1 VTVKIRIDTRTTTNA
16 LATMTSSAMEHG
28 DSSREWLIK
37 AVLLFFVAFALYFFT
52 HSPALDDIDAVQF
65 AMGVRSFDLWHHQPH
80 PPGYPLFIFFGWLGT
95 RFFHIGTESS
105 LYCASAFGGALF
117 IAAWFSIIRVQF
129 SERLAWWVASCLLI
143 TPVVWMT
150 ATKAVTDMLAAGFM
164 SAELLAAICFLKQE
178 KRGLIVWAAL
188 LGAAAAGTR
197 PQLFPVVAV
206 VLGIPLKKGCVNA
219 KTWCFAYAVLVA
231 GCLTWLLPMWY
242 MQSQLRPNEPFWRV
256 YPELA
261 YGQWRWRLNL
271 PSVYI
276 GAGDWSPHYLG
287 MRFVRH
293 ILGWFWKGFGF
304 IQSPRVLAAG
314 IGLTTCAIIAYI
326 WRGRDAEDRQFW
338 KFHSP
343 WLIILIAIIFVSLPG
358 DQRYYLM
365 VFPPLLVMMLRGF
378 LRLPK
383 PWNLSAICV
392 PALLLYILV
401 PLAIENHR
409 DEAPAVRLVRYLEK
423 LYPPSKR
430 GNVLLILP
438 VVYRSAQWYA
448 PQFKILD
455 HVPTAEDEEVVRNAA
470 AVYTDDLSLKRKD
483 FYLIQ
488 LAIFRRSMLIY
499 PQNRRVRLYL
509 VERRRS
515 S

>member
-1 VTVKIRIDTRTTTNA
+1 
-16 LATMTSSAMEHG
+16 MTSAEMEHYDPG
-28 DSSREWLIK
+28 LRSVTK
-37 AVLLFFVAFALYFFT
+37 AVLLFLVAFALFFFT

-65 AMGVRSFDLWHHQPH
+65 AMGVRCFDLWHHQPH

-95 RFFHIGTESS
+95 KLFHVGTESS
-105 LYCASAFGGALF
+105 LYCASAFGGGLF
-117 IAAWFSIIRVQF
+117 IAAWFSIIRVEF
-129 SERLAWWVASCLLI
+129 SERLAWWVATSLLI

-150 ATKAVTDMLAAGFM
+150 ATKVLTDMLAAGLM
-164 SAELLAAICFLKQE
+164 SAELLAAICFLKQ
-178 KRGLIVWAAL
+178 KKTRLILWAAL

-206 VLGIPLKKGCVNA
+206 ILGIPLKRRSSNA
-219 KTWCFAYAVLVA
+219 KTWCFAYAVLA
-231 GCLTWLLPMWY
+231 TGCLIWLLPMWY

-276 GAGDWSPHYLG
+276 GASDWTPHYLG
-287 MRFVRH
+287 VRFAKH
-293 ILGWFWKGFGF
+293 ILGWFSKGFGF
-304 IQSPRVLAAG
+304 IQSPRVLVAG
-314 IGLTTCAIIAYI
+314 IVLTICAAIAYI
-326 WRGRDAEDRQFW
+326 RFGYDALDRQFW
-338 KFHSP
+338 RFHTP
-343 WLIILIAIIFVSLPG
+343 WLIVHSTIIFVSLPG

-365 VFPPLLVMMLRGF
+365 VFPPLLVIMLRGF

-438 VVYRSAQWYA
+438 VAYRSAQWYA

-455 HVPTAEDEEVVRNAA
+455 HVPTAEDEEVLRDAV

-483 FYLIQ
+483 FYLIG
-488 LAIFRRSMLIY
+488 LADFRRSMLIFN
-499 PQNRRVRLYL
+499 QNHHVRLYL
-509 VERRRS
+509 VERHRS

>member
-1 VTVKIRIDTRTTTNA
+1 VT
-16 LATMTSSAMEHG
+16 
-28 DSSREWLIK
+28 K
-37 AVLLFFVAFALYFFT
+37 AVLLFLAAFALYFFT

-80 PPGYPLFIFFGWLGT
+80 PPGYPLFIFLGWLGT
-95 RFFHIGTESS
+95 KFFHVGTESS
-105 LYCASAFGGALF
+105 LYCASALGGGLF
-117 IAAWFSIIRVQF
+117 VACWFLIIRAQF
-129 SERLAWWVASCLLI
+129 SEKFAWWIATSLMI
-143 TPVVWMT
+143 TPVIWMT
-150 ATKAVTDMLAAGFM
+150 ATKAITDMLAAGLM
-164 SAELLAAICFLKQE
+164 SAELLAAIYFLEHK
-178 KRGLIVWAAL
+178 KRRLIICTAL
-188 LGAAAAGTR
+188 LGAAAAGIR

-206 VLGIPLKKGCVNA
+206 IVAIPLKKSSASAN
-219 KTWCFAYAVLVA
+219 TWCLAYATLVA
-231 GCLTWLLPMWY
+231 GCLIWLLPMWY
-242 MQSQLRPNEPFWRV
+242 TQWQLRPDEPFWRV

-276 GAGDWSPHYLG
+276 GAGDWSPPYLG

-293 ILGWFWKGFGF
+293 ILGWLWKGFGL

-314 IGLTTCAIIAYI
+314 IVLTTCAIITYFWFGRGAI
-326 WRGRDAEDRQFW
+326 DQRFWR
-338 KFHSP
+338 FHGV
-343 WLIILIAIIFVSLPG
+343 WLLVDIAIVFVALPG

-365 VFPPLLVMMLRGF
+365 VFPPLLVVMLRGF

-392 PALLLYILV
+392 PGLLLYIVL

-430 GNVLLILP
+430 DNVLLILP
-438 VVYRSAQWYA
+438 VAYRSAQWYA

-455 HVPTAEDEEVVRNAA
+455 HVPIAQDEQLLRNAA
-470 AVYTDDLSLKRKD
+470 AVYTDERSLKLKD
-483 FYLIQ
+483 CYLIH
-488 LAIFRRSMLIY
+488 LADFRRSVLIY
-499 PQNRRVRLYL
+499 PQNRHLRLYL

>member
-1 VTVKIRIDTRTTTNA
+1 MSYSSGQESVT
-16 LATMTSSAMEHG
+16 
-28 DSSREWLIK
+28 K
-37 AVLLFFVAFALYFFT
+37 AVLLFLAAFALYFFT

-105 LYCASAFGGALF
+105 LYCASAFGGGLF
-117 IAAWFSIIRVQF
+117 VASWFLIIRAQF
-129 SERLAWWVASCLLI
+129 SEKFAWWIATSLLI

-164 SAELLAAICFLKQE
+164 SAELLAAICFLKQG

-219 KTWCFAYAVLVA
+219 KIWWFAYAVLVA

-287 MRFVRH
+287 MRFMRH

-304 IQSPRVLAAG
+304 IQSPRVLAVG
-314 IGLTTCAIIAYI
+314 IVLTMCAIIAYF
-326 WRGRDAEDRQFW
+326 RSGSDAVYQQFW
-338 KFHSP
+338 RFHGP
-343 WLIILIAIIFVSLPG
+343 WLLIGIAITFVALPG

-365 VFPPLLVMMLRGF
+365 VFPPLLVIMLRGF

-383 PWNLSAICV
+383 PWSLSAICV
-392 PALLLYILV
+392 PALLLYIVV
-401 PLAIENHR
+401 PLAIENYR
-409 DEAPAVRLVRYLEK
+409 EEAPPVRLVRYFEK

-438 VVYRSAQWYA
+438 VASRSAQWYA
-448 PQFKILD
+448 PEFKVLD
-455 HVPTAEDEEVVRNAA
+455 HVPTSEQDEEAIRNAKT
-470 AVYTDDLSLKRKD
+470 VYSEVASFNRENYYFIELGEFK
-483 FYLIQ
+483 
-488 LAIFRRSMLIY
+488 RSMLIY
-499 PQNRRVRLYL
+499 PQNRHIRLYL